1 MSAYK
6 TLKNVLPSGDF
17 RSLAARKKKAYDEK
31 TIAKTDLPKAE
42 SKGWKVQRENK
53 NSYRLRR
60 SKNKD
65 RLLED
70 RVWTLLYKMGF
81 AHMSNSGGATLVL
94 NPKGNRRPTNQID
107 VVGLDNEIALAVE
120 CKTVQKPKKSSQ
132 FQKDIAK
139 HALIRQSFAE
149 AVHKQFSL
157 SHKRVPAL
165 AIFTWDLI
173 LTDNDIERARQAKIA
188 LFNERDLDYYEQL
201 VDHLGPATK
210 YQLFSDILPG
220 REVYGLQSSLPAL
233 RAKMGNYTCYNF
245 SIAPEYLLKIAYV
258 SHRAKGKA
266 TDIDTYQ
273 RMIKKSR
280 LKKIREYIS
289 DKGIFPTNIVI
300 NFEGKK
306 TVRFDQKEGSSQ
318 GAEYGTLH
326 LKPTY
331 RGAWIIDGQH
341 RLFAYSGHQRAKT
354 SYLNVLA
361 FEGLEASQ
369 QAQFFID
376 INHEQKS
383 VKRGLL
389 HELFSKLNWDAE
401 DDTKR
406 VGAIVSKAI
415 QALNDEKDSPFYD
428 RILLTDS
435 VWTNTRCIS
444 LDSIF
449 GELQK
454 GLYIIIP
461 KVEYGA
467 LWAGDND
474 KTLRRTLKI
483 IGAWFNFIKDRATDW
498 WNLGSAEG
506 GGLAMNDG
514 VAICIGVLKNVFHHL
529 AKKKGISLVSVTDSE
544 LVIQIKPYG
553 EALGD
558 YFGDL
563 SEERKQLFRTG
574 ARGNQGRAAHRRQ
587 CEQALHQKF
596 ADFEPPGFKE
606 DLKLQKAKTNEQ
618 AYAIIQS
625 IETQLKKIVLD
636 TLKADFDGENW
647 WYEGIPQKIRTKAAE
662 RQEEEKGK
670 GGREDYLDIL
680 DFRKI
685 VLENWQIFQDV
696 LAHGAGSKDKKTKW
710 IEQLNSMRKIVMHP
724 AKAQYITWDELAT
737 LKEYKEWLFGAPTEA
752 TPS

>member
-1 MSAYK
+1 M
-6 TLKNVLPSGDF
+6 LKNVLPSDDL
-17 RSLAARKKKAYDEK
+17 RSFAARKRKAYHEK
-31 TIAKTDLPKAE
+31 TIAKADLPKAASE
-42 SKGWKVQRENK
+42 GWTVHRENK

-81 AHMSNSGGATLVL
+81 AHMSNSGGATLVI
-94 NPKGNRRPTNQID
+94 NPKDKRSPTNQID
-107 VVGLDNEIALAVE
+107 VVGLDSEVALAVE
-120 CKTVQKPKKSSQ
+120 CKTVQRPKKSLQ

-139 HALIRQSFAE
+139 HALIRRRFAE

-173 LTDNDIERARQAKIA
+173 LTDNDIKRAREAKIA
-188 LFNERDLDYYEQL
+188 LFNERDLEYYEQL

-210 YQLFSDILPG
+210 YQFFSDILPG
-220 REVYGLQSSLPAL
+220 REVYGLQVSLPAL
-233 RAKMGNYTCYNF
+233 RTRMGKYTCYNF

-266 TDIDTYQ
+266 TDIDAYQ

-300 NFEGKK
+300 NLEGKK

-341 RLFAYSGHQRAKT
+341 RLFAYSGHQRVKT

-389 HELFSKLNWDAE
+389 HELFSELNWDAE

-435 VWTNTRCIS
+435 IRTSTRCIS

-454 GLYIIIP
+454 GLYVITP

-467 LWAGDND
+467 LWAGDNE
-474 KTLRRTLKI
+474 KTLRRTLTVI
-483 IGAWFNFIKDRATDW
+483 AAWFNFIKDRATDW
-498 WNLGSAEG
+498 WTLGAAEG

-514 VAICIGVLKNVFHHL
+514 VAICIGVLRNVFHHF
-529 AKKKGISLVSVTDSE
+529 AKNKGISLVSLTDSE
-544 LVIQIKPYG
+544 LATEIKPYG

-558 YFGDL
+558 YFGDM

-587 CEQALHQKF
+587 CEHVLHQKF
-596 ADFEPPGFKE
+596 PEFEPSGLME
-606 DLKLQKAKTNEQ
+606 DLELQKAETNKQ
-618 AYAIIQS
+618 AYAIIQR
-625 IETQLKKIVLD
+625 IETQLKKIVFD
-636 TLKADFDGENW
+636 TLKADFEGENW
-647 WYEGIPQKIRTKAAE
+647 WYDGIPQGIRTKAVE
-662 RQEEEKGK
+662 RMEEEKGK
-670 GGREDYLDIL
+670 GKREDYLDIL

-696 LAHGAGSKDKKTKW
+696 LAHCAGSKNKKTKW
-710 IEQLNSMRKIVMHP
+710 IERLNSMRKIVMHP
-724 AKAQYITWDELAT
+724 AKAQYITWDGLAT
-737 LKEYKEWLFGAPTEA
+737 LKEYEEWLFGTTNEA
-752 TPS
+752 TLS